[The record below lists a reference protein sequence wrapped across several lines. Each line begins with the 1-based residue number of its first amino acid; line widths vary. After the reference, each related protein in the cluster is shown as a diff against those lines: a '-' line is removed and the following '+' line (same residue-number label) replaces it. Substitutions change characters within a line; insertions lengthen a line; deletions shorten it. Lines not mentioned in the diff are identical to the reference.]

1 VVKFDA
7 IGRQN
12 DFKKNPQYAIG
23 FDKTTAKLIPSW
35 KTFLNYWNENYKD
48 LVIQGATEDICGDCF
63 IFANRAKL
71 LAECRKKLQ
80 ESEDPMEQSKEAM
93 LESEALIENAAEHVK
108 AAKLQR
114 ELFNAKKKQASEDL
128 QENKPATE
136 RVHIFVCDY
145 S

>member
-63 IFANRAKL
+63 HLCQQI
-71 LAECRKKLQ
+71 
-80 ESEDPMEQSKEAM
+80 
-93 LESEALIENAAEHVK
+93 K
-108 AAKLQR
+108 AV
-114 ELFNAKKKQASEDL
+114 S
-128 QENKPATE
+128 
-136 RVHIFVCDY
+136 
-145 S
+145 